1 MTVSGVV
8 LILGVLALHLT
19 GVWFVYQDA
28 KTRPER
34 AAGFDAALVFFVPV
48 LGMLMYVRHRERTRA
63 NPPPATPSHA
73 TTAPSPG
80 SQDLIPKLTEEL
92 RQARDEAARWR
103 AVAEAR
109 ERELHDREP

>member
-1 MTVSGVV
+1 MTVSGFV

-63 NPPPATPSHA
+63 NPPPPTPSHA

-103 AVAEAR
+103 AVAEER
-109 ERELHDREP
+109 ERELRGKEQ